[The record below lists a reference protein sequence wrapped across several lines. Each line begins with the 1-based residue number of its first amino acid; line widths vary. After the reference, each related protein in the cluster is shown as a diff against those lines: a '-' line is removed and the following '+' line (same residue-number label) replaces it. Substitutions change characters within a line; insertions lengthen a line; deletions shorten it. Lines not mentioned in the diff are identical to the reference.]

1 MAIKDGR
8 LFLRFDPAEK
18 ARLEKLAEEYAKLR
32 PEGAYTVS
40 SICRA
45 AIFAKIDE
53 MEKELKA
60 LKKPGK

>member
-8 LFLRFDPAEK
+8 LFLRFDPDEK
-18 ARLEKLAEEYAKLR
+18 ARLEKLAEEFAKLR

-45 AIFAKIDE
+45 AILAKVDE

-60 LKKPGK
+60 IKKPGK